1 MKQNW
6 ERTEPNC
13 ESARPAQPLPG
24 LASVLLAQQPLRAL
38 LPDGPVDVGEDG
50 SVAWREAGEDEAMR
64 TWCRAMTG
72 GNADRWLPGATSA
85 SGWMQPSWKHPESPV
100 WCQAAWRAAV
110 SDDALVV
117 WLAPLLVAG
126 LHTLPNGQRAAWLP
140 RLGLRRWAPML
151 SELQTRWML
160 LPVTLDPPV
169 ALAQS
174 WLHTAAASPSG
185 DVRPRL
191 VGALWTA
198 FASVWAAELATIGHG
213 FTPLSPTQAV
223 WSVRDA
229 RMLGAWWVAAWTEQG
244 GASWERLVASTQQ
257 PAWRRF
263 LSLGR

>member
-1 MKQNW
+1 MTRNW
-6 ERTEPNC
+6 DRNEPRSERT
-13 ESARPAQPLPG
+13 RPTTALPG
-24 LASVLLAQQPLRAL
+24 LASELLAQQPLRAL
-38 LPDGPVDVGEDG
+38 LPDGPVDAGAEG
-50 SVAWREAGEDEAMR
+50 TVAWREAGEDEAMR
-64 TWCRAMTG
+64 VWCSAMTAG
-72 GNADRWLPGATSA
+72 DADRWLPGATCA
-85 SGWMQPSWKHPESPV
+85 SGWLQPTWKHPSAPV
-100 WCQAAWRAAV
+100 WCQAAHRAAL

-117 WLAPLLVAG
+117 WVAPLLVAG
-126 LHTLPNGQRAAWLP
+126 LHALPNGQRAAWLP

-169 ALAQS
+169 ALAQA
-174 WLHTAAASPSG
+174 WLNEAADAPPG
-185 DVRPRL
+185 DLRPRL

-244 GASWERLVASTQQ
+244 VFSWSRLVAETQQ
-257 PAWRRF
+257 PAWRRL